1 MYRSIR
7 DQSVTVTGVYPIA
20 IFEGG
25 QPQPFRPSPPP
36 ISVLPPPPSMLLPML
51 TTVDPHR
58 SGDRQDISVYYSPD
72 QGKQS
77 KASKQGK
84 VLPKSLSLRRPPEP
98 IILST
103 NVMSNHY

>member
-7 DQSVTVTGVYPIA
+7 DQSVTGVYPIA

-98 IILST
+98 ISILST